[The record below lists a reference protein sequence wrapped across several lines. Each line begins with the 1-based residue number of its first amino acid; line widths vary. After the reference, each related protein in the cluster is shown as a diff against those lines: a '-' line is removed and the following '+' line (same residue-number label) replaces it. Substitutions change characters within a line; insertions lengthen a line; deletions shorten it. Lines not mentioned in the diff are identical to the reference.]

1 MTSREPL
8 LIVMAGPT
16 ASGKTALAITLAT
29 HFQTEIISADSRQFY
44 REMTIGTAVPS
55 EVELACA
62 KHHFVQHIS
71 IHDLYNV
78 SRYETDALKI
88 LEILFQRKQVVIMAG
103 GSGLYI
109 DAVCRGID
117 ELPDPDPELRRELK
131 QELAANGIQSLRD
144 KLRIV
149 DPDYYQMVDAAN
161 PVRLIRALEVCITT
175 GKPFSSLRN
184 QQPEKRP
191 FRILKIG
198 LSLPR
203 DLLNQRI
210 HQRVDEMVRNG
221 LVEEA
226 RALLPFRRLNA
237 LNTVGY
243 RELFDFFDGKISLQ
257 QAIADIKTHTR
268 RYAKRQMTW
277 FKKDEEITWFSPEN
291 SEKVIGY
298 LEEMLNWSGGPA

>member
-8 LIVMAGPT
+8 LIVVAGPT
-16 ASGKTALAITLAT
+16 ASGKTVLAITLAT

-55 EVELACA
+55 EVELASA

-71 IHDLYNV
+71 IHDPYNV

-88 LEILFQRKQVVIMAG
+88 LENLFQRKQVVIMAG

-117 ELPDPDPELRRELK
+117 ELRRELK
-131 QELAANGIQSLRD
+131 QELADNGIQSLRD

-198 LSLPR
+198 LNVPR

-210 HQRVDEMVRNG
+210 HQRVDEMVRDG

-243 RELFDFFDGKISLQ
+243 RELFDFFGGKISLQ

-277 FKKDEEITWFSPEN
+277 FKKDEEITWFSPDEP
-291 SEKVIGY
+291 SAILDYIVG
-298 LEEMLNWSGGPA
+298 SH

>member
-1 MTSREPL
+1 MTGIRMITDDRF
-8 LIVMAGPT
+8 LIVVAGPT
-16 ASGKTALAITLAT
+16 AVGKTACAISLAL
-29 HFQTEIISADSRQFY
+29 HFDAEIISADSRQFY

-55 EVELACA
+55 QQDLSAVP
-62 KHHFVQHIS
+62 HHFIRHLSVQ
-71 IHDLYNV
+71 DAYNV
-78 SRYETDALKI
+78 SRYETDALKT
-88 LEILFQRKQVVIMAG
+88 LENLFQRKQVVIMVG

-131 QELAANGIQSLRD
+131 QELADNGIQSLRD

-191 FRILKIG
+191 FRIIKIG
-198 LSLPR
+198 LSVPR

-210 HQRVDEMVRNG
+210 NQRVDEMVRNG

-226 RALLPFRRLNA
+226 RALIPFRRLNA

-277 FKKDEEITWFSPEN
+277 FKKDEEITWFSPEEP
-291 SEKVIGY
+291 SAILDY
-298 LEEMLNWSGGPA
+298 ILESH

>member
-1 MTSREPL
+1 MTGIRMNTDERF
-8 LIVMAGPT
+8 LIVVAGPT
-16 ASGKTALAITLAT
+16 AVGKTVCAISLAL
-29 HFQTEIISADSRQFY
+29 HFDTEIISADSRQFY

-55 EVELACA
+55 QQELSAVP
-62 KHHFVQHIS
+62 HHFIRHLS
-71 IHDLYNV
+71 IHDAYNV
-78 SRYETDALKI
+78 SRYETDALKT
-88 LEILFQRKQVVIMAG
+88 LEILFQRKQIVIIVG

-131 QELAANGIQSLRD
+131 QELADYGIQSLRD

-149 DPDYYQMVDAAN
+149 DPDYYQRVDMAN

-184 QQPEKRP
+184 QRPEKRP
-191 FRILKIG
+191 FRTIKIG

-210 HQRVDEMVRNG
+210 NQRVDEMVNNG

-243 RELFDFFDGKISLQ
+243 RELFDCFDGKISLQ

-277 FKKDEEITWFSPEN
+277 FKKDEEITWFSPDDLN
-291 SEKVIGY
+291 IVIEH
-298 LEEMLNWSGGPA
+298 LKKC

>member
-8 LIVMAGPT
+8 LIVVAGPT

-55 EVELACA
+55 EAELACA
-62 KHHFVQHIS
+62 KHRFVQHIS
-71 IHDLYNV
+71 IHDPYNV

-88 LEILFQRKQVVIMAG
+88 LENLFQRKQIVVMVG

-131 QELAANGIQSLRD
+131 QELADNGIQSLRD

-184 QQPEKRP
+184 QQPEERP

-210 HQRVDEMVRNG
+210 HQRVDEMISNG

-226 RALLPFRRLNA
+226 CALLPFRRLNA

>member
-1 MTSREPL
+1 
-8 LIVMAGPT
+8 
-16 ASGKTALAITLAT
+16 
-29 HFQTEIISADSRQFY
+29 
-44 REMTIGTAVPS
+44 
-55 EVELACA
+55 
-62 KHHFVQHIS
+62 
-71 IHDLYNV
+71 
-78 SRYETDALKI
+78 
-88 LEILFQRKQVVIMAG
+88 
-103 GSGLYI
+103 
-109 DAVCRGID
+109 
-117 ELPDPDPELRRELK
+117 
-131 QELAANGIQSLRD
+131 
-144 KLRIV
+144 V

-198 LSLPR
+198 LNVPR

-210 HQRVDEMVRNG
+210 HQRVDEMVRDG

-243 RELFDFFDGKISLQ
+243 RELFDFFGGKISLQ

-277 FKKDEEITWFSPEN
+277 FKKDEEITWFSPDEP
-291 SEKVIGY
+291 SAILDYIVG
-298 LEEMLNWSGGPA
+298 SH